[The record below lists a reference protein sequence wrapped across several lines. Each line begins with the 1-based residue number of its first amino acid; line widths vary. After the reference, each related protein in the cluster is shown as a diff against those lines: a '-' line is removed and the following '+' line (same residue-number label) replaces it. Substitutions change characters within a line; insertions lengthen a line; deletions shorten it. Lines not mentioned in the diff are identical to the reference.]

1 MVPRIFT
8 AVRSLVAA
16 FALAACASSGKDP
29 FLDSEQPWKLESVSG
44 GRRLR
49 VDGLFEVTA
58 PVVIR
63 ADGGLLFEST
73 STRRDV
79 VFTELADGRPPGLRL
94 KERRVEFR
102 ETDWTADVADE
113 QRRFASSHPAPPPGA
128 EPPAPRTVHAN
139 HVRIRKDGPDRYLV
153 AVIDQDCGE
162 PQLSA
167 LVSSIHFD
175 FEVTR

>member
-8 AVRSLVAA
+8 SVRCLVAA
-16 FALAACASSGKDP
+16 FALAGCASSGKDP

-73 STRRDV
+73 TTRRDV
-79 VFTELADGRPPGLRL
+79 VFTELTDGPSPGVHM

-102 ETDWTADVADE
+102 DTDWTADAADE
-113 QRRFASSHPAPPPGA
+113 MRRFSASHPAPPPRDEA
-128 EPPAPRTVHAN
+128 PAPRTVHAN

-162 PQLSA
+162 PELSA